1 MSPAEFLLF
10 RIALAAKEP
19 LYFHVKFKII
29 FYEELH
35 WNFDRDY
42 IESID
47 GF

>member
-1 MSPAEFLLF
+1 
-10 RIALAAKEP
+10 
-19 LYFHVKFKII
+19 VKFKII

-47 GF
+47 GFW